1 MRRLKIERFRC
12 CIEAARHAVSV
23 THFHYFSWFFQSSL
37 IRMSIQVR
45 GTTALVV
52 CVCVCADSRA
62 PSFFLSLHVLLVKD
76 IHLISVDRF
85 FQSIFA
91 IQAAA
96 ARGGGFSGRERQA
109 FSVRLSSLKERGRDR
124 APGGKGRNLIS
135 ARRNCLEGKCPLS
148 HTQHRNDK
156 KNVESHTHT
165 LTTHLGGEFLLYL
178 YIFVSVLS
186 ELKVERRKW
195 IKVRKGKILS

>member
-1 MRRLKIERFRC
+1 MLHWSC
-12 CIEAARHAVSV
+12 AACGLGHSFPLFLLVFSV
-23 THFHYFSWFFQSSL
+23 FTYSYVNSSEGDYCFG
-37 IRMSIQVR
+37 SVR
-45 GTTALVV
+45 
-52 CVCVCADSRA
+52 VCVCADSRA

-109 FSVRLSSLKERGRDR
+109 FSVRLSSLMERGRDR

-156 KNVESHTHT
+156 KNVESHTHSHNPPWWWIFT
-165 LTTHLGGEFLLYL
+165 LSIFLCL
-178 YIFVSVLS
+178 F
-186 ELKVERRKW
+186 
-195 IKVRKGKILS
+195 